1 MTEAADSLEKELT
14 EEHLDVISDDGLT
27 DDIDKNAES
36 YDSFDEADTSTIAT
50 LTQALYEDGE
60 FGNPKIKVRIEKV
73 LEKLERD
80 AEYRQGLEEDLE
92 KLEVQ
97 FNRKSEELERISN
110 EAQDAIYEC
119 KLQAEELGEDLVS
132 KINQEMGLRLS
143 AECLVRRLQRELI
156 ISQRQQV
163 KNKCGGSN
171 KNGSEGVNGEG
182 KNQIYNDDDN
192 MSRKE
197 YERIIDEKEKEN
209 AALKQQIHV
218 LSEIAEHLD
227 SKLSTIAKNSGIN

>member
-60 FGNPKIKVRIEKV
+60 VGNPKIKVCIEKV

-92 KLEVQ
+92 NLEIQQVESLKTKLEWIARNGRV
-97 FNRKSEELERISN
+97 
-110 EAQDAIYEC
+110 
-119 KLQAEELGEDLVS
+119 
-132 KINQEMGLRLS
+132 LS
-143 AECLVRRLQRELI
+143 
-156 ISQRQQV
+156 
-163 KNKCGGSN
+163 
-171 KNGSEGVNGEG
+171 
-182 KNQIYNDDDN
+182 YT
-192 MSRKE
+192 
-197 YERIIDEKEKEN
+197 
-209 AALKQQIHV
+209 QIHLLV
-218 LSEIAEHLD
+218 VH
-227 SKLSTIAKNSGIN
+227 